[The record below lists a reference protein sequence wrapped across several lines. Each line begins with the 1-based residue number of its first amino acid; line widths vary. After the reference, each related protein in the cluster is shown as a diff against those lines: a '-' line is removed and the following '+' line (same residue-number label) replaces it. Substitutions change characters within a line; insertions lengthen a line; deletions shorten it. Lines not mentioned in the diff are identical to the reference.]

1 MLASCLVGVRR
12 KVTSKMRLNEETEV
26 LVDKLAIRRNIMT
39 LGVLVRNTA
48 GKPEELE
55 IKLAV
60 KFDNGKESR
69 ILPLSITDTS
79 FDENGA
85 FIGYAIFDYELDA
98 LFFSNNLNAFT
109 VTVQAYD
116 GHAYQDVTVDGKDFN
131 QVKDENEY
139 ACFTENG
146 TIHIKRKKPVKYRKN
161 VFISI
166 LCFLYRGLEF
176 VLGTL
181 LLPLFILDGI
191 YVHILGNKRRYM
203 ENTYGGSQLKRTLLF
218 AKWRYSSFCRLT
230 MNRATIKKTFLNV
243 MASFLSLFFPKKH
256 ILFVSSRRTDL
267 TGNIAYVND
276 VLQEKNAK
284 VLFWLVPGKTKF
296 MTYRAMCSL
305 AYKLARS
312 KVVVV
317 DDFTPILNEVWVM
330 EKRTLIQLWHA
341 CGAFKT
347 FGFTRVGKDGGPNQ
361 TSTNHRYYDYAIVS
375 SSEICRFYA
384 EGFGISENNVKAL
397 GVPRTDDFFQE
408 EYMAEIKD
416 KLYKEYPQ
424 LKDKKVIMFAPTFR
438 GNGAGSAHF
447 PFEKFDVKKV
457 LEQLSDD
464 YMIII
469 KHHPFVEMKHPVDA
483 SVKDRVLDLSTE
495 SEINDLLFITDL
507 LITDYS
513 SVIFEASLLDIPM
526 LFYAFD
532 LEDYVVN
539 RDFYYPFKNF
549 VPGKIVRNIP
559 QICNAINQEDY
570 ELHKVKAFKHR
581 FFDHLDGKSSERV
594 AEFIME
600 QLAK

>member
-1 MLASCLVGVRR
+1 
-12 KVTSKMRLNEETEV
+12 MRLNDETEV
-26 LVDKLAIRRNIMT
+26 LIDKLAIRRNIMT

-60 KFDNGKESR
+60 KFDNASESR

-109 VTVQAYD
+109 VIVQAYD
-116 GHAYQDVTVDGKDFN
+116 GQVYQDVVVEGKDFN

-139 ACFTENG
+139 ACLTENG
-146 TIHIKRKKPVKYRKN
+146 VIHIKRKKPVKYHKN
-161 VFISI
+161 ILTSVF
-166 LCFLYRGLEF
+166 CFLYRVVEF
-176 VLGTL
+176 LIGTL
-181 LLPLFILDGI
+181 LIPLFVLDGI
-191 YVHILGNKRRYM
+191 YVHVLGNKRRYM
-203 ENTYGGSQLKRTLLF
+203 ENTYGGGQLKRTLLF

-230 MNRATIKKTFLNV
+230 MNRATIKKTFLNLL
-243 MASFLSLFFPKKH
+243 ASFLSLFFSKNH

-267 TGNIAYVND
+267 TGNIAYVNNI
-276 VLQEKNAK
+276 LQEKNAK
-284 VLFWLVPGKTKF
+284 VLFWLIPGKTKH

-375 SSEICRFYA
+375 STEISRFYA
-384 EGFGISENNVKAL
+384 EGFGISERNVKAL
-397 GVPRTDDFFQE
+397 GVPRTDDFFKK
-408 EYMAEIKD
+408 EYMDEIKE
-416 KLYKEYPQ
+416 KLYNDYPQ
-424 LKDKKVIMFAPTFR
+424 LKGKKIVLFAPTFR
-438 GNGAGSAHF
+438 GNGAGTAHF
-447 PFEKFDVKKV
+447 PFEKFDAKKV
-457 LEQLSDD
+457 LEQLGDE
-464 YMIII
+464 YVIII
-469 KHHPFVEMKHPVDA
+469 KHHPFVEMKHPVDE

-549 VPGKIVRNIP
+549 VPGKIVRNME
-559 QICNAINQEDY
+559 QICKAITNEDY
-570 ELHKVKAFKHR
+570 ELDKVKTFKHR

-594 AEFIME
+594 AEFILK
-600 QLAK
+600 QLK

>member
-1 MLASCLVGVRR
+1 M
-12 KVTSKMRLNEETEV
+12 KLNEETEV
-26 LVDKLAIRRNIMT
+26 WIDKLAIRRNIMT
-39 LGVLVRNTA
+39 LGVLVRNIS

-69 ILPLSITDTS
+69 ILPLSITETS
-79 FDENGA
+79 FDENGH

-98 LFFSNNLNAFT
+98 LFFSNNLNHFT
-109 VTVQAYD
+109 VVVQAYD
-116 GHAYQDVTVDGKDFN
+116 GYSYQDVLVECNEFN

-139 ACFTENG
+139 VCFLEEKV
-146 TIHIKRKKPVKYRKN
+146 IHIKRKKPVEYRKN
-161 VFISI
+161 ILIS
-166 LCFLYRGLEF
+166 LFCFLYRMLEF
-176 VLGTL
+176 GIGTL
-181 LLPLFILDGI
+181 LIPLFVLDGI
-191 YVHILGNKRRYM
+191 YVHMLGNKRRYM
-203 ENTYGGSQLKRTLLF
+203 ENTYGGGQIKRTLLF
-218 AKWRYSSFCRLT
+218 AKWRYSAFCRLT

-243 MASFLSLFFPKKH
+243 TTSFLSLFCRKNH

-267 TGNIAYVND
+267 TGNIAYVNK

-284 VLFWLVPGKTKF
+284 VLFWLVPGKTKY

-317 DDFTPILNEVWVM
+317 DDFTPILNEVWAMDSRV
-330 EKRTLIQLWHA
+330 LIQLWHA

-361 TSTNHRYYDYAIVS
+361 TSTNHRYYNYAIVS

-384 EGFGISENNVKAL
+384 EGFGIDEKNVKAL
-397 GVPRTDDFFQE
+397 GVPRTDDFFNQE
-408 EYMAEIKD
+408 HMQRIREKIYEQ
-416 KLYKEYPQ
+416 YPQ
-424 LKDKKVIMFAPTFR
+424 LQEKKIILFAPTFR
-438 GNGAGSAHF
+438 GNGAGSAYF
-447 PFEKFDVKKV
+447 PVEKFNVKDL
-457 LEQLSDD
+457 LEKLGDE
-464 YMIII
+464 YMVII
-469 KHHPFVEMKHPVDA
+469 KHHPFVEKKHPVDE
-483 SVKDRVLDLSTE
+483 SVKDRVLDLSGE

-513 SVIFEASLLDIPM
+513 SVIFEASILDIPM

-549 VPGKIVRNIP
+549 VPGKIVRNMD
-559 QICNAINQEDY
+559 QITNAILESDY

-581 FFDHLDGKSSERV
+581 FFDDLDGKSSQRV
-594 AEFIME
+594 ADFIMN
-600 QLAK
+600 LL

>member
-1 MLASCLVGVRR
+1 
-12 KVTSKMRLNEETEV
+12 MRLNDETEV
-26 LVDKLAIRRNIMT
+26 LIDKLAIRRNIMT

-60 KFDNGKESR
+60 KFDNGSESR
-69 ILPLSITDTS
+69 ILPLSVTDTS

-109 VTVQAYD
+109 VVVQAYD
-116 GHAYQDVTVDGKDFN
+116 GQAYQDVVVEGKDFN

-139 ACFTENG
+139 ACLTENG
-146 TIHIKRKKPVKYRKN
+146 VIHIKRKKPVKYHKN
-161 VFISI
+161 ILTSVFC
-166 LCFLYRGLEF
+166 LLYRVVEF
-176 VLGTL
+176 LIGTL
-181 LLPLFILDGI
+181 LIPLFVLDGI
-191 YVHILGNKRRYM
+191 YVHVLGNKRRYM
-203 ENTYGGSQLKRTLLF
+203 ENTYGGGQLKRTLLF

-230 MNRATIKKTFLNV
+230 MNRATIKKTFLNLL
-243 MASFLSLFFPKKH
+243 ASFLSLFFSKNH

-267 TGNIAYVND
+267 TGNIAYVNNI
-276 VLQEKNAK
+276 LQEKNAK
-284 VLFWLVPGKTKF
+284 VLFWLIPGKTKH

-375 SSEICRFYA
+375 STEISRFYA
-384 EGFGISENNVKAL
+384 EGFGISERNVKAL
-397 GVPRTDDFFQE
+397 GVPRTDDFFKK
-408 EYMAEIKD
+408 EYMVEIKD
-416 KLYKEYPQ
+416 KLYNDYPQ
-424 LKDKKVIMFAPTFR
+424 LKGKKIVLFAPTFR
-438 GNGAGSAHF
+438 GNGAGTAHF
-447 PFEKFDVKKV
+447 PFEKFDAKKV
-457 LEQLSDD
+457 LEQLGDE

-469 KHHPFVEMKHPVDA
+469 KHHPFVEMRHPVDE

-549 VPGKIVRNIP
+549 VPGKIVRNME
-559 QICNAINQEDY
+559 QICTAIINEDY
-570 ELHKVKAFKHR
+570 ELQKVKIFKHR
-581 FFDHLDGKSSERV
+581 FFDDLDGKSSERV
-594 AEFIME
+594 AEFILE
-600 QLAK
+600 QLK

>member
-1 MLASCLVGVRR
+1 M
-12 KVTSKMRLNEETEV
+12 KLNAETEV

-39 LGVLVRNTA
+39 LGVLVRNTS

-60 KFDNGKESR
+60 KFDNGSESR
-69 ILPLSITDTS
+69 ILPLSVTDTS
-79 FDENGA
+79 FDENGS

-98 LFFSNNLNAFT
+98 LFFSNNLNSFT

-116 GHAYQDVTVDGKDFN
+116 GREYQDVQVEGKDFN

-139 ACFTENG
+139 ACVLEAG
-146 TIHIKRKKPVKYRKN
+146 VIHIKRKKPVRYHQN
-161 VFISI
+161 ALITLF
-166 LCFLYRGLEF
+166 CFLYRVLEF
-176 VLGTL
+176 VIGTL
-181 LLPLFILDGI
+181 LIPLFLLDGI
-191 YVHILGNKRRYM
+191 YVHVLGNKRRYM
-203 ENTYGGSQLKRTLLF
+203 ENTYGGGELKRTLLF

-243 MASFLSLFFPKKH
+243 LASFLSLFFKKDH

-267 TGNIAYVND
+267 SGNIAYVND
-276 VLQEKNAK
+276 ILQEKNAK
-284 VLFWLVPGKTKF
+284 VLFWLIPGKTKF

-317 DDFTPILNEVWVM
+317 DDFTPILNEVWTM
-330 EKRTLIQLWHA
+330 KSRTLIQLWHA

-361 TSTNHRYYDYAIVS
+361 TSTNHRYYNYAIVS

-384 EGFGISENNVKAL
+384 EGFGISENSVKAL
-397 GVPRTDDFFQE
+397 GVPRTDDFFKE
-408 EYMAEIKD
+408 EYKVQIRE
-416 KLYKEYPQ
+416 KLYKDYPQ
-424 LKDKKVIMFAPTFR
+424 LKGKKIIMFAPTFR
-438 GNGAGSAHF
+438 GNGAGSAYF
-447 PFEKFDVKKV
+447 PFEKFNVKDL
-457 LEQLSDD
+457 LERLDD
-464 YMIII
+464 EYMVIV
-469 KHHPFVEMKHPVDA
+469 KHHPFVEQKHPIDS

-549 VPGKIVRNIP
+549 VPGKIVRNLE
-559 QICNAINQEDY
+559 QIQVAIQESDY
-570 ELHKVKAFKHR
+570 EQQKVKTFKHR

-594 AEFIME
+594 AEFI
-600 QLAK
+600 LSFL

>member
-1 MLASCLVGVRR
+1 
-12 KVTSKMRLNEETEV
+12 MRLNDETEV
-26 LVDKLAIRRNIMT
+26 LIDKLAIRRNIMT

-60 KFDNGKESR
+60 KFDNASESR

-109 VTVQAYD
+109 VIVQAYD
-116 GHAYQDVTVDGKDFN
+116 GQAYQDVVVEGKDFN

-139 ACFTENG
+139 ACLTENG
-146 TIHIKRKKPVKYRKN
+146 VIHIKRKKPVKYHKN
-161 VFISI
+161 ILTSVF
-166 LCFLYRGLEF
+166 CFLYRVVEF
-176 VLGTL
+176 LIGTL
-181 LLPLFILDGI
+181 LIPLFVLDGI
-191 YVHILGNKRRYM
+191 YVHVLGNKRRYM
-203 ENTYGGSQLKRTLLF
+203 ENTYGGGQLKRTLLF

-230 MNRATIKKTFLNV
+230 MNRATIKKTFLNLL
-243 MASFLSLFFPKKH
+243 ASFLSLFFSKNH

-267 TGNIAYVND
+267 TGNIAYVNNI
-276 VLQEKNAK
+276 LQEKNAK
-284 VLFWLVPGKTKF
+284 VLFWLIPGKTKH

-375 SSEICRFYA
+375 STEISRFYA
-384 EGFGISENNVKAL
+384 EGFGISERNVKAL
-397 GVPRTDDFFQE
+397 GVPRTDDFFKK
-408 EYMAEIKD
+408 EYMDEIKE
-416 KLYKEYPQ
+416 KLYNDYPQ
-424 LKDKKVIMFAPTFR
+424 LKGKKIVLFAPTFR
-438 GNGAGSAHF
+438 GNGAGTAHF
-447 PFEKFDVKKV
+447 PFEKFDAKKV
-457 LEQLSDD
+457 LEQLGDE
-464 YMIII
+464 YAIII
-469 KHHPFVEMKHPVDA
+469 KHHPFVEMKHPVDE

-549 VPGKIVRNIP
+549 VPGKIVRNME
-559 QICNAINQEDY
+559 QICKAITNEDY
-570 ELHKVKAFKHR
+570 ELDKVKTFKHR

-594 AEFIME
+594 AEFILK
-600 QLAK
+600 QLK

>member
-1 MLASCLVGVRR
+1 M
-12 KVTSKMRLNEETEV
+12 KLNEETEV
-26 LVDKLAIRRNIMT
+26 WIDKLAIRRNIMT
-39 LGVLVRNTA
+39 LGVLVRNIS

-69 ILPLSITDTS
+69 ILPLSITETS
-79 FDENGA
+79 FDENGH

-98 LFFSNNLNAFT
+98 LFFSNNLNHFT
-109 VTVQAYD
+109 VVVQAYD
-116 GHAYQDVTVDGKDFN
+116 GYSYQDVLVECNEFN

-139 ACFTENG
+139 VCFLEEKV
-146 TIHIKRKKPVKYRKN
+146 IHIKRKKPVEYRKN
-161 VFISI
+161 ILIS
-166 LCFLYRGLEF
+166 LFCFLYRMLEF
-176 VLGTL
+176 GIGTL
-181 LLPLFILDGI
+181 LIPLFVLDGI
-191 YVHILGNKRRYM
+191 YVHMLGNKRRYM
-203 ENTYGGSQLKRTLLF
+203 ENTYGGGQIKRTLLF
-218 AKWRYSSFCRLT
+218 AKWRYSAFCRLT

-243 MASFLSLFFPKKH
+243 TTSFLSLFCRKNH

-267 TGNIAYVND
+267 TGNIAYVNK

-284 VLFWLVPGKTKF
+284 VLFWLVPGKTKY

-317 DDFTPILNEVWVM
+317 DDFTPILNEVWAMDSRV
-330 EKRTLIQLWHA
+330 LIQLWHA

-361 TSTNHRYYDYAIVS
+361 TSTNHRYYNYAIVS

-384 EGFGISENNVKAL
+384 EGFGIDEKNVKAL
-397 GVPRTDDFFQE
+397 GVPRTDDFFNQE
-408 EYMAEIKD
+408 HMQRIREKIYEQ
-416 KLYKEYPQ
+416 YPQ
-424 LKDKKVIMFAPTFR
+424 LQEKKIILFAPTFR
-438 GNGAGSAHF
+438 GNGAGSAYF
-447 PFEKFDVKKV
+447 PVEKFNVKDL
-457 LEQLSDD
+457 LEKLGDE
-464 YMIII
+464 YMVII
-469 KHHPFVEMKHPVDA
+469 KHHPFVEKKHPVDE
-483 SVKDRVLDLSTE
+483 SVKDRVLDLSGE

-549 VPGKIVRNIP
+549 VPGKIVRNMD
-559 QICNAINQEDY
+559 QITNAIFESDY

-581 FFDHLDGKSSERV
+581 FFDDLDGKSSQRV
-594 AEFIME
+594 ADFIMN
-600 QLAK
+600 LL